1 MVVKDLLRIIYAP
14 HKAFKDIIKNPS
26 YLGPMILLIIF
37 VLAQLGSSYVVA
49 SRSYIE
55 QTMPIG
61 DRGDEWT
68 ANALDW
74 TATPGVVVSNNTVDF
89 INSTTLYY
97 DTTSIEFAASDLSL
111 ISLESPTF
119 ANSVNCGPEGFKN
132 VSLRVKLISPDTT
145 PESASLTLFSLADS
159 SFTYDITNELAD
171 TANIWTNLT
180 LTVGSGDWEQ
190 NGNEAV
196 WENITG
202 LKLEFSWSINS
213 SINILV
219 DGLFFRGIFKGPIEL
234 FGASYFASTTINAIT
249 PFIFEWFLLTGFMY
263 LLIKGLKSEILWKPL
278 LIAVGFSLITLV
290 VQAIILIVVYTFL
303 PDLSYPLEILGG
315 VPGEFEVAN
324 QLILD
329 KISFVSNVGGIIQI
343 AVYAWIVALGTFIA
357 KTLTTLGWMKS
368 FLVSGASLL
377 LTVFLLGILLQ
388 I

>member
-74 TATPGVVVSNNTVDF
+74 TGTPGVVVSNNTVDF

-111 ISLESPTF
+111 ISLKSPTF

-171 TANIWTNLT
+171 TANIWSNLT
-180 LTVGSGDWEQ
+180 LTVGSGDWEH

-202 LKLEFSWSINS
+202 LKLEFSWSTNS

-219 DGLFFRGIFKGPIEL
+219 DGLFFRGIFKGTIEL
-234 FGASYFASTTINAIT
+234 FGASYFASSTINAIT

-278 LIAVGFSLITLV
+278 LIAVGYSLITLV

-329 KISFVSNVGGIIQI
+329 KISFVSNVGSIIQL
-343 AVYAWIVALGTFIA
+343 AVYAWTVALGTFIA
-357 KTLTTLGWMKS
+357 KTLTKLGWMKS

>member
-1 MVVKDLLRIIYAP
+1 
-14 HKAFKDIIKNPS
+14 
-26 YLGPMILLIIF
+26 
-37 VLAQLGSSYVVA
+37 
-49 SRSYIE
+49 
-55 QTMPIG
+55 MPIG

>member
-1 MVVKDLLRIIYAP
+1 VVVKDLLRIIYAP
-14 HKAFKDIIKNPS
+14 HKAFKDIIKTPS

-37 VLAQLGSSYVVA
+37 VLPQLGSSYIA
-49 SRSYIE
+49 GSRTYIE
-55 QTMPIG
+55 QTMPTG

-119 ANSVNCGPEGFKN
+119 SNSVNCGPEGFKN
-132 VSLRVKLISPDTT
+132 VSLRVKLISLDTT

-159 SFTYDITNELAD
+159 SFTYDITNEIAD
-171 TANIWTNLT
+171 TANIWSNLT
-180 LTVGSGDWEQ
+180 LTVGSGDWEH

-202 LKLEFSWSINS
+202 LKLEFSWSKNS

-219 DGLFFRGIFKGPIEL
+219 DGLFFRGIFKGTIEL
-234 FGASYFASTTINAIT
+234 FGVPYFANSAINAIT
-249 PFIFEWFLLTGFMY
+249 TFIFEWFLLTGFMY
-263 LLIKGLKSEILWKPL
+263 LLIKGLKSEVLWKPL

-290 VQAIILIVVYTFL
+290 VQAILLMAVSAFL
-303 PDLSYPLEILGG
+303 PDIYYPFEVRAG
-315 VPGEFEVAN
+315 VPGEFEVAY
-324 QLILD
+324 QLFLD
-329 KISFVSNVGGIIQI
+329 KILFFNNVGGVIQI
-343 AVYAWIVALGTFIA
+343 VVYAWTVALGTFIA
-357 KTLTTLGWMKS
+357 KTLTKLGWMKS

-377 LTVFLLGILLQ
+377 LTVFLMGILLQ